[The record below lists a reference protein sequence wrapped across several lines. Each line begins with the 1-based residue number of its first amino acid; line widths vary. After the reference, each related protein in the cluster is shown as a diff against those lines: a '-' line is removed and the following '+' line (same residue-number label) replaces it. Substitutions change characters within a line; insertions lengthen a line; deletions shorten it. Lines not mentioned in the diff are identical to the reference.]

1 MALGANIANV
11 VAVIQV
17 GVNARVKL
25 VSDVGAVGT
34 RGGATARGV
43 VAAAGETLVA
53 GTVVQVGVDTRI
65 GLVGEVGAVG
75 TSGRG
80 GSAMAMTKAGSSAN
94 TSANT
99 SAGAS
104 ASAVAVACSRGV
116 SARGTNGASSSN
128 TGGAV
133 VYYCLSL
140 SSDIW
145 QSREER
151 GHLPRSLS
159 TRGSA
164 LLAKLDE

>member
-80 GSAMAMTKAGSSAN
+80 GSAMAMAKAGS
-94 TSANT
+94 SANT

-133 VYYCLSL
+133 VYCCLSL